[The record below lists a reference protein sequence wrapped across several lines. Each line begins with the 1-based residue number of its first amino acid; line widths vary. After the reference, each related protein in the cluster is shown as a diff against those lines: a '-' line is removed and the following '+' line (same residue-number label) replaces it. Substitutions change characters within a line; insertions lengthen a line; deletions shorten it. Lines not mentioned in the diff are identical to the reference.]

1 MRIHCSGKS
10 NIPLGIF
17 VTMLVLSPL
26 SWGEQSSTP
35 TDTLI
40 TAPLNL
46 SLPAVYVTPPPAEQ
60 QTNLNLSQDVYSGS
74 LDGLKTNR
82 IYPYGLKR
90 VKLDK
95 TMRVRGWKVK
105 DNFYLGQTRVGKK
118 WGLGVMMTQGNFAYG
133 WNNKGVGMIYK
144 GENSIYRVNMQEIS
158 LDIDF

>member
-1 MRIHCSGKS
+1 MRIHCSGKN
-10 NIPLGIF
+10 NITFGIF
-17 VTMLVLSPL
+17 VIILVLSPIAL
-26 SWGEQSSTP
+26 GDQTNIP
-35 TDTLI
+35 TNTI
-40 TAPLNL
+40 TALQLDL
-46 SLPAVYVTPPPAEQ
+46 SLPAAYVTPPPAER
-60 QTNLNLSQDVYSGS
+60 QTNLNISQDVYHGS

-95 TMRVRGWKVK
+95 TMRVRGWKVR
-105 DNFYLGQTRVGKK
+105 DNLYLGQTRVGKK

-133 WNNKGVGMIYK
+133 WNSKGVGMIYK